1 MQDTIIGM
9 LLIFFARVLDMSMAT
24 TRTIFV
30 VKGKRLAA
38 AGIGFCESI
47 IYVLALQKVFQN
59 LDNPLSLIVYGL
71 GFAVGN
77 IVGITIEGKMAMGYI
92 TVQVITMVD
101 PLGLTAILREQGYGV
116 TVIAGEGKNGTR
128 HILQIVLCRKDLPRL
143 KDLINDWDCN
153 AFITIFDARTIK
165 GGIASNRR

>member
-1 MQDTIIGM
+1 MHDTIIGL

-30 VKGKRLAA
+30 VKGKKLAA
-38 AGIGFCESI
+38 AGIGFFESI

-77 IVGITIEGKMAMGYI
+77 VVGITIEGKMAMGYI
-92 TVQVITMVD
+92 TVQVITMID
-101 PLGLTAILREQGYGV
+101 PLGFSAILREQGYGV
-116 TVIAGEGKNGTR
+116 TVVAGEGKEGTR
-128 HILQIVLCRKDLPRL
+128 HILQIVLCRKDLSRL
-143 KDLINDWDCN
+143 RDLINNWDKN
-153 AFITIFDARTIK
+153 AFVTIFDARTIK
-165 GGIASNRR
+165 GGIPSFKR